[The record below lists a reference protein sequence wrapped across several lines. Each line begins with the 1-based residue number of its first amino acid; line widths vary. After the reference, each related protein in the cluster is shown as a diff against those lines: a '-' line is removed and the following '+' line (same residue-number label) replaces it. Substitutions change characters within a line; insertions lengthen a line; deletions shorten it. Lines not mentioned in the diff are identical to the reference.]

1 MVDGGAYA
9 GASVRA
15 APATAYDAYMP
26 SAPDS
31 RATAWIW
38 QLALLTLIWG
48 SSFMLIKV
56 ALEDL
61 GPLQVA
67 FGRIS
72 IGALTLLAIMLVT
85 RERLPRDARIWVNGA
100 IIGLLMNAAPFSLV
114 AWGEQR
120 LGSVEAG
127 IWNATTPLF
136 VLVVLLTMRSEH
148 LTRLRIGGLLLGF
161 AGVMIVLSPWQ
172 GVEGG
177 EGLGHLAF
185 AGMAAC
191 YGLGTTLMRRAYA
204 GRTSSATALSAVQ
217 LVCAT
222 AWMTILTVPTEGL
235 PASMPGLLPTLSVVA
250 LGALGTGIAYIL
262 FTSLVRSVGSATA
275 SSVTYLMPIV
285 STTLGVLV
293 LGETIGWHEPI
304 GTAVILLG
312 AYAIATNPS
321 TPANDSRPP
330 ARVATS

>member
-1 MVDGGAYA
+1 MEQTDQIRDA
-9 GASVRA
+9 G
-15 APATAYDAYMP
+15 
-26 SAPDS
+26 
-31 RATAWIW
+31 ATAWMW
-38 QLALLTLIWG
+38 QLALLTAIWG

-56 ALEDL
+56 ALEDY

-67 FGRIS
+67 FGRIL
-72 IGALTLLAIMLVT
+72 IGAITLLAILLFT
-85 RERLPRDARIWVNGA
+85 RERLPREPRVWLNGA
-100 IIGLLMNAAPFSLV
+100 VIGLLMNAAPFSLV
-114 AWGEQR
+114 AWGEQH
-120 LGSVEAG
+120 LGSVQAG

-148 LTRLRIGGLLLGF
+148 LTRRRIGGLLLGF
-161 AGVMIVLSPWQ
+161 AGVVVVLAPWQ

-177 EGLGHLAF
+177 EGKGHLAF
-185 AGMAAC
+185 ATMAAC
-191 YGLGTTLMRRAYA
+191 YGLGTTIMRRAYA

-222 AWMTILTVPTEGL
+222 AWMTVAVVPTEGL
-235 PASMPGLLPTLSVVA
+235 PAATPSMLPTLCIVA

-262 FTSLVRSVGSATA
+262 FTNLVRSVGSATA

-285 STTLGVLV
+285 STALGVLV
-293 LGETIGWHEPI
+293 LGEAIGWHEPI

-312 AYAIATNPS
+312 AYAIAS
-321 TPANDSRPP
+321 PARDSRPP

>member
-1 MVDGGAYA
+1 M
-9 GASVRA
+9 
-15 APATAYDAYMP
+15 
-26 SAPDS
+26 
-31 RATAWIW
+31 W

-48 SSFMLIKV
+48 SSFMLIKI
-56 ALEDL
+56 ALDDY

-67 FGRIS
+67 FGRIFV
-72 IGALTLLAIMLVT
+72 GALTLLAILLVT
-85 RERLPRDARIWVNGA
+85 RERLPREPRVWINGS

-136 VLVVLLTMRSEH
+136 VLVVLLTLRSEH
-148 LTRLRIGGLLLGF
+148 LTGRRIAGLLLGF
-161 AGVMIVLSPWQ
+161 AGVVVVLAPWQ
-172 GVEGG
+172 GVAGG

-191 YGLGTTLMRRAYA
+191 YGLGTTLMRRVYA
-204 GRTSSATALSAVQ
+204 GHASSATALSAVQ

-222 AWMTILTVPTEGL
+222 IWMTIATLPTEGL
-235 PASMPGLLPTLSVVA
+235 PSSTPGLVPTLCVIS

-262 FTSLVRSVGSATA
+262 FTKLVRSVGSATA
-275 SSVTYLMPIV
+275 ASVTYLMPIV
-285 STTLGVLV
+285 STLLGVLV
-293 LGETIGWHEPI
+293 LSESIGWNEPV

-312 AYAIATNPS
+312 AYAVAAKPKHPT
-321 TPANDSRPP
+321 NDSRPP
-330 ARVATS
+330 VRVATS